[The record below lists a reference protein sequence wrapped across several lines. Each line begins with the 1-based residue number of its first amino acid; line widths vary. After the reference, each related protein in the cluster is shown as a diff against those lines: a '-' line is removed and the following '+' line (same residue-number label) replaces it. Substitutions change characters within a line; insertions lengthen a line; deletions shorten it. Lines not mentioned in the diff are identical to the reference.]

1 MGVITMKAS
10 TKFTVKNIS
19 VSIIIGFIIFGSL
32 IKYLGAIPSALLG
45 LSIFIFLY
53 VFLRKFTSYEFNY
66 IKPIFSYT
74 GEKGI
79 YNNGESEL
87 TFNWDDVV
95 NVEIITTD
103 QGPFVDDLWWVFFL
117 SDDSYIPI
125 SGNAQ
130 GCNDLID
137 CIVNQLG
144 EPDWHQIIESS
155 GNCENASFKV
165 WSRLEDVVG

>member
-1 MGVITMKAS
+1 MKAS
-10 TKFTVKNIS
+10 TKLTVKNTS
-19 VSIIIGFIIFGSL
+19 VSIIIGFIIIGSL
-32 IKYLGAIPSALLG
+32 IEHIGTIPSALLG
-45 LSIFIFLY
+45 VITFTFLY
-53 VFLRKFTSYEFNY
+53 LLLKKFAAYDHNYMKSRFL
-66 IKPIFSYT
+66 YT
-74 GEKGI
+74 DEQGI
-79 YNNGESEL
+79 YNNGKSEFK
-87 TFNWDDVV
+87 FNWCDVV

-103 QGPFVDDLWWVFFL
+103 EGPFADDLWWVFFL

-125 SGNAQ
+125 SGNAE

-155 GNCENASFKV
+155 GSCENASFKV

>member
-1 MGVITMKAS
+1 M
-10 TKFTVKNIS
+10 
-19 VSIIIGFIIFGSL
+19 
-32 IKYLGAIPSALLG
+32 
-45 LSIFIFLY
+45 
-53 VFLRKFTSYEFNY
+53 
-66 IKPIFSYT
+66 
-74 GEKGI
+74 
-79 YNNGESEL
+79 
-87 TFNWDDVV
+87 

-103 QGPFVDDLWWVFFL
+103 QGPFVDDLWWVFLL

-155 GNCENASFKV
+155 GSCENASFKV

>member
-10 TKFTVKNIS
+10 TRFTVKNIS
-19 VSIIIGFIIFGSL
+19 VSIIIGFIIFGAL
-32 IKYLGAIPSALLG
+32 IKYIGAVLSVFIG
-45 LSIFIFLY
+45 LTIFILLY
-53 VFLRKFTSYEFNY
+53 LFLRKFTTYELNY

-74 GEKGI
+74 GEQGI

-87 TFNWDDVV
+87 TFNWRDVV

-125 SGNAQ
+125 SGNAE

-155 GNCENASFKV
+155 GSCENASFKV
-165 WSRLEDVVG
+165 WDRLGETMG